1 MYKYFVD
8 FNYMFEACHNSM
20 HKGIFNSFGVPLQ
33 SSVFP
38 GANMKYCCY
47 SNPKPKANAIPE
59 INSNSYHFR
68 INKSLSKYSELIG
81 SRISEAPAV
90 CVAHKNEFQ
99 T

>member
-1 MYKYFVD
+1 
-8 FNYMFEACHNSM
+8 MFEAWHKSM

-38 GANMKYCCY
+38 GANMKFCCY
-47 SNPKPKANAIPE
+47 SNPKLKVNTIPE
-59 INSNSYHFR
+59 IKSNSYQFR

-90 CVAHKNEFQ
+90 CVAHRNECQ